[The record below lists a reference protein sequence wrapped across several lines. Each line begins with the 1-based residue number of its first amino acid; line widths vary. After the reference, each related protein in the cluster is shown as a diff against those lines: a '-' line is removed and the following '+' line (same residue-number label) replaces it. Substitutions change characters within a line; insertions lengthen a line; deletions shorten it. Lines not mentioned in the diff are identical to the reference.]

1 MGSLGYVET
10 GKWGNEGSGTFGE
23 FTSLGKWRN
32 VFGEFGCLGAYGC
45 RKIPLDVVRFE
56 SSFEISRIFYSQV
69 TAITLYLV
77 LVCLHKTE

>member
-10 GKWGNEGSGTFGE
+10 GKWGKEGSGPFGE
-23 FTSLGKWRN
+23 FASLGKWRN

-45 RKIPLDVVRFE
+45 RKVPLDVVRLMKILE
-56 SSFEISRIFYSQV
+56 LYSQITV
-69 TAITLYLV
+69 ITLYLV